1 LTSGAFCG
9 SSWGSTSICMGSTA
23 PCNTGGHLGT
33 LRGRSP
39 RRARGPHCA
48 QLSSARHLPGGR
60 DSVPRPSPL
69 PTKSRAATPGMGLL
83 ARLLA
88 QELNARPDHDGPSLG
103 REPDAGG
110 PLPRDPQGSL
120 RAPSRHPDSSLL
132 QATGKTRAAS
142 TPVRPSSRSRSAGRV
157 PRLDRAAVAA
167 GRREWGTWAP
177 CEARR
182 AGGRAGPGPCP
193 ERYLIKQRTGRQA
206 GAQAEVPGRAR
217 QEEL

>member
-1 LTSGAFCG
+1 MRPLSAEEWKQVIPAHGFVLDPGLTTLPVISHLIVTMTPQGRFC
-9 SSWGSTSICMGSTA
+9 T
-23 PCNTGGHLGT
+23 
-33 LRGRSP
+33 P
-39 RRARGPHCA
+39 RKDARGTSTEP
-48 QLSSARHLPGGR
+48 LGFWT
-60 DSVPRPSPL
+60 RPSPL